1 MRNRQKVNS
10 VNGDSSSPC
19 EWIVDLLSL
28 IMKCY
33 YVPFPM
39 FLLDLQ
45 MTIGTFLGVFFSTLQ
60 SKFSIMELLTFSHS
74 TL

>member
-19 EWIVDLLSL
+19 EWIVDSLSL
-28 IMKCY
+28 IMKFY

-45 MTIGTFLGVFFSTLQ
+45 MTVGTFFSTLQ